1 MSVVPAEL
9 SFLEAAGA
17 SVTPTSLTLS
27 DPDLDWESFE
37 NLGRFL
43 GVLKSASSF
52 WVGDLLNAGEALYG
66 EQYAQVEAVL
76 GIGHQTLLN
85 LQSVCRRVPKSVRRP
100 NVTFSAHA
108 EVAALTPNEQRHW
121 LSETEKRA
129 LSTAE
134 LRSEIH
140 ASRNGDVHP
149 ADEERCE
156 SCGQVIRH

>member
-1 MSVVPAEL
+1 MSVVPHEL

-52 WVGDLLNAGEALYG
+52 WVGDLLNAGETLYG

-76 GIGHQTLLN
+76 GISHQTLLN
-85 LQSVCRRVPKSVRRP
+85 LQSVCRRVPKTVRRER
-100 NVTFSAHA
+100 VTFSAHA
-108 EVAALTPNEQRHW
+108 EVASLTPNEQRHW
-121 LSETEKRA
+121 LKIAEDGG
-129 LSTAE
+129 LSTSE

-140 ASRNGDVHP
+140 ASKNGDVQP
-149 ADEERCE
+149 ADVPRCE
-156 SCGQVIRH
+156 SCGRPL

>member
-9 SFLEAAGA
+9 GFLEAAGA
-17 SVTPTSLTLS
+17 SVTPTSLTFS
-27 DPDLDWESFE
+27 DPDLPWESFE

-76 GIGHQTLLN
+76 GISHQTLLN
-85 LQSVCRRVPKSVRRP
+85 LQSVCRRVPKSIRRSD
-100 NVTFSAHA
+100 VTFSVHA
-108 EVAALTPNEQRHW
+108 EVAALEPNAQRHW
-121 LSETEKRA
+121 LAEASKRGM
-129 LSTAE
+129 SKAE

-140 ASRNGDVHP
+140 SNGNVYP
-149 ADEERCE
+149 AEVEVCPTCQRPM
-156 SCGQVIRH
+156 